1 MPETFM
7 GRLACQAALQVTTLR
22 ILPSTI
28 ALADLL
34 EDCSFHYSAYIF
46 SCIVKCCMLPST
58 LLGCAG
64 LAAFAS
70 QPLHAM
76 HASCLDNFR
85 CCTEGEVVG
94 GEVGVQILAGR
105 GLHNMHNLR
114 TEAHRHGHTHMAL
127 SLSASA
133 IFGLHASCTGYNS
146 GRSNSSGPVE
156 F

>member
-1 MPETFM
+1 M

-34 EDCSFHYSAYIF
+34 EDCSFHYSAYVF

-94 GEVGVQILAGR
+94 GEVGVQILAGSR
-105 GLHNMHNLR
+105 KSISKQQQPVAAATHTISTWGIWRLR
-114 TEAHRHGHTHMAL
+114 PLKQPRSSAL
-127 SLSASA
+127 V
-133 IFGLHASCTGYNS
+133 T
-146 GRSNSSGPVE
+146 
-156 F
+156 